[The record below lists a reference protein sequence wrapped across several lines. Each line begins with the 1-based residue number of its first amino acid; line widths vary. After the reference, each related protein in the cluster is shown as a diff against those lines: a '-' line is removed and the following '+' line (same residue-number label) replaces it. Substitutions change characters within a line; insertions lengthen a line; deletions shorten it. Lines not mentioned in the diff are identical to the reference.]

1 MFTEDWPDFE
11 KLWRRTMVEDR
22 SIRAHPSQEQLDA
35 AAVGDAVP
43 EDVIAHLST
52 CARCRRD
59 VDALTRVVAALAEPI
74 VLEDPPED
82 LWERIR
88 RELEETP
95 ADDAPTQDPS
105 ARSEPR
111 DRRGS
116 APERSHSAVPHD
128 ELDGRRGRRRW
139 RVTAVAAAAGIV
151 LGAGGAAMIGGMFGE
166 PEELEPSAPPPV
178 AMVGEAVLVPA
189 TQDDVQGTAR
199 MVVSD
204 ADGEQLVVSVSDLPA
219 DGYYE
224 VWLRDEAA
232 SRLISLGTVSSTT
245 TTLPVPPGVDLSR
258 FPIVDVSQERFDG
271 DPSHSGV
278 TVAAGPMI
286 VQDGEE

>member
-1 MFTEDWPDFE
+1 
-11 KLWRRTMVEDR
+11 
-22 SIRAHPSQEQLDA
+22 
-35 AAVGDAVP
+35 
-43 EDVIAHLST
+43 
-52 CARCRRD
+52 
-59 VDALTRVVAALAEPI
+59 
-74 VLEDPPED
+74 
-82 LWERIR
+82 
-88 RELEETP
+88 
-95 ADDAPTQDPS
+95 
-105 ARSEPR
+105 
-111 DRRGS
+111 
-116 APERSHSAVPHD
+116 
-128 ELDGRRGRRRW
+128 
-139 RVTAVAAAAGIV
+139 
-151 LGAGGAAMIGGMFGE
+151 
-166 PEELEPSAPPPV
+166 
-178 AMVGEAVLVPA
+178 MVGEAVLVPA
-189 TQDDVQGTAR
+189 TQDDVHGTAR